1 MIQDNFKNI
10 CEVLENNE
18 ISMSKEQILRIKMS
32 RIILT
37 ALKIICITSIPLAI
51 LIYNNQWEVKIG
63 YIITFLTLLPISLIL
78 WIIDV
83 YNRGW
88 FDKDDFFDILKEVQ
102 TLRVKLLK
110 QIHTLEKNIENLNIE
125 KNLDCISNVSKEINK
140 LMELFIEYR
149 EKYLMFN
156 RKYSKFFFLRDLF
169 SKKNIHA
176 YVLNQST
183 FINQLYHW
191 IKPHINQLLEVQK
204 ELLINQKDII
214 SNIENSNWKT
224 ILESQK
230 VRLQSY
236 IESINNLVK

>member
-1 MIQDNFKNI
+1 M
-10 CEVLENNE
+10 
-18 ISMSKEQILRIKMS
+18 
-32 RIILT
+32 
-37 ALKIICITSIPLAI
+37 
-51 LIYNNQWEVKIG
+51 
-63 YIITFLTLLPISLIL
+63 LPISLIL

-102 TLRVKLLK
+102 TLRIKLLK

-125 KNLDCISNVSKEINK
+125 KNLDCISNASKEINK

-169 SKKNIHA
+169 SKRNIHA

-214 SNIENSNWKT
+214 NNIENTDWKVA
-224 ILESQK
+224 LDLQSK
-230 VRLQSY
+230 RLQSY
-236 IESINNLVK
+236 IDSIEKITQ